1 MGIQGRTSLM
11 LEKSSPGDAMNQ
23 QLKGIE
29 EYVKS
34 AADLTK
40 QLLGLARGGTYEM
53 KPSNLNDIVQKSVEM
68 FGRTR
73 KEIVIETVYQEEIWT
88 VEVDRVQIEQV
99 LLNLLVNAWQAMP
112 GGGTITIETE
122 NCELLRN
129 DVQPHGVAQGRY
141 VKVSVRDNGIGMDDS
156 VRERVFDPF
165 FTTKE
170 RGRGTGLGLA
180 AAYGIM
186 KNHLGFI
193 TVDSRKDWGSIFSIF
208 LPVCYKSVIHER
220 QAAQGVVQGRGV
232 VLLVDDEQVILDVG
246 TELLKELGYDVLV
259 GRSGAE
265 AVDVVRNKQDCISL
279 VILDMIMP
287 DMNGGQTFDQIRTVN
302 SSVKVL
308 LSSGYSLGGE
318 AKNIMER
325 GCNGFIQK
333 PFNLESLSQKI
344 HEIIG

>member
-1 MGIQGRTSLM
+1 M
-11 LEKSSPGDAMNQ
+11 LEKSDITDSMHQ

-40 QLLGLARGGTYEM
+40 QLLGLARGGTYEIQ
-53 KPSNLNDIVQKSVEM
+53 PTNLNQIVQKSVEM
-68 FGRTR
+68 FGRTH
-73 KEIVIETVYQEEIWT
+73 KEIVIDTVYQEEIWT
-88 VEVDRVQIEQV
+88 VDIDRGQIEQV
-99 LLNLLVNAWQAMP
+99 LLNLLMNAWQAMP

-122 NCELLRN
+122 NRTLSKN
-129 DVQPHGVAQGRY
+129 VTHPHGLIPGRY
-141 VKVSVRDNGIGMDDS
+141 VKVSVRDTGTGMDES

-186 KNHLGFI
+186 KNHMGFI
-193 TVDSRKDWGSIFSIF
+193 TVASNKNEGSTFVIY
-208 LPVCYKSVIHER
+208 LPVSDNEVIDEK
-220 QAAQGVVQGRGV
+220 QSAQGVIQGNGV

-246 TELLKELGYDVLV
+246 NELLKELGYQVLV
-259 GRSGAE
+259 GTSGAE
-265 AVDVVRNKQDCISL
+265 AVDIYRENQNRISL

-287 DMNGGQTFDQIRTVN
+287 DMNGAETFDEIRKIN
-302 SSVKVL
+302 SSAKVL

-318 AKNIMER
+318 ATDIMDR

-333 PFNLESLSQKI
+333 PFNLEILSQKI
-344 HEIIG
+344 HEIVDG